1 MEFIHGIKITE
12 IEPVDNDKFGIIL
25 ASFNAKAAFCNSIY
39 HGDLH
44 PGNILFI
51 KETTPAT
58 TPDTVYK
65 IGILDFGIIGHL
77 TRNDQELLFKSAKLL
92 YQKKYKRMIDVI
104 LNEMSEQLTP
114 NRNNSVTPIKL
125 TDDVFR
131 KIHRELHAI
140 IVDYSTPEI
149 KFIGVNELYTINYI
163 LNNYN
168 LTFKRSL
175 YRLFVTISIMDS
187 IATKLGSEMS
197 YMQHMTDVVIDLFGI
212 DAGNFV
218 DD

>member
-1 MEFIHGIKITE
+1 
-12 IEPVDNDKFGIIL
+12 
-25 ASFNAKAAFCNSIY
+25 
-39 HGDLH
+39 
-44 PGNILFI
+44 
-51 KETTPAT
+51 
-58 TPDTVYK
+58 
-65 IGILDFGIIGHL
+65 
-77 TRNDQELLFKSAKLL
+77 
-92 YQKKYKRMIDVI
+92 MIDVI

-114 NRNNSVTPIKL
+114 NNNNSITPVKL
-125 TDDVFR
+125 TDDLFC

-149 KFIGVNELYTINYI
+149 KFIGVNELYTVNYI

-212 DAGNFV
+212 DPGNFV